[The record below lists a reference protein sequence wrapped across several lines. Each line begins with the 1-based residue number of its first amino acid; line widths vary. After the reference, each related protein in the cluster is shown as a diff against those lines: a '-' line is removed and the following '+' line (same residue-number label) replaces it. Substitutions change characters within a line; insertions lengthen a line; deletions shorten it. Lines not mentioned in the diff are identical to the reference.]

1 MATQDL
7 RESVRHLPDQLRD
20 IAVAAAD
27 LDDLPSTEGISSV
40 VILGTGGSRVAG
52 DVIEAICELRA
63 VLPIVATGARCPAW
77 VNESTLAL
85 VVSPSGD
92 DAGVVDAA
100 SAARGAGAT
109 VVAVTSGGAL
119 GDTAAEVGIPV
130 IAIDP
135 DAGPAAGLGV
145 SIVPV
150 LVLLERLGFVS
161 GMTKT
166 VTDAAAATAERIES
180 LFDAPAVSELAS
192 LLPGRLALVTAAG
205 SIGKHAAR
213 RWVQELDQVGG
224 VAAVRRRL
232 PTGSVDV
239 DAGARLA
246 DVSANGA
253 VLVLLR
259 HDAEPA
265 GLDGGVSLARS
276 RFAHVVEI
284 TAEGEG
290 PLAQLLDLVLVADAV
305 AAALQDDRRDL
316 T

>member
-1 MATQDL
+1 MATDDL

-27 LDDLPSTEGISSV
+27 LDQLPDAGGIESV
-40 VILGTGGSRVAG
+40 VVLGTGGARVAG

-63 VLPIVATGARCPAW
+63 TVPIVATGARCPAW
-77 VNESTLAL
+77 VSDRTLAI

-92 DAGVVDAA
+92 DPGVVAA
-100 SAARGAGAT
+100 AEAALDTAHAI
-109 VVAVTSGGAL
+109 VVVTSGGAL
-119 GDTAAEVGIPV
+119 GTAAAAWGVPV
-130 IAIDP
+130 VPVDP
-135 DAGPAAGLGV
+135 DAGPAAGLGAA
-145 SIVPV
+145 IVPV

-161 GMTKT
+161 GMTRT
-166 VTDAAAATAERIES
+166 VSDAATQIAERLDS
-180 LFDAPAVSELAS
+180 LFDSPRVRLLAE

-224 VAAVRRRL
+224 LAAVRRRL
-232 PTGSVDV
+232 PTGQVDV

-246 DVSANGA
+246 DTTRNGA

-259 HDAEPA
+259 HDAEPD
-265 GLDGGVSLARS
+265 GLDGGVALARE
-276 RFAHVVEI
+276 RFDHVVEI
-284 TAEGEG
+284 HADGEG

-305 AAALQDDRRDL
+305 AAALRERD
-316 T
+316 TTD

>member
-1 MATQDL
+1 MATEDL

-20 IAVAAAD
+20 IAVTAAV
-27 LDDLPSTEGISSV
+27 LDDLPDTEGIASV

-63 VLPIVATGARCPAW
+63 QVPIVATGARCPAW

-92 DAGVVDAA
+92 DAGVV
-100 SAARGAGAT
+100 SAAEVAREAGAT
-109 VVAVTSGGAL
+109 VIAVTSGGAL
-119 GDTAAEVGIPV
+119 GDAAANWDLPTV
-130 IAIDP
+130 AIDP
-135 DAGPAAGLGV
+135 EAGPAAGLGV
-145 SIVPV
+145 AIVPV

-161 GMTKT
+161 GMTRT
-166 VTDAAAATAERIES
+166 VTDAASAIAERIDA
-180 LFDAPAVSELAS
+180 LFEAPEIAELAE
-192 LLPGRLALVTAAG
+192 LLPDRLALVTAAG

-213 RWVQELDQVGG
+213 RWVQELDQVAG

-246 DVSANGA
+246 EVTANGA

-259 HDAEPA
+259 HDAEPD
-265 GLDGGVSLARS
+265 GLDGGVALART
-276 RFAHVVEI
+276 RFEHVVEI
-284 TAEGEG
+284 HAEGEG

-305 AAALQDDRRDL
+305 AAVLREAADGD
-316 T
+316 